1 MIVNR
6 VGDCGLALGIIAIF
20 LVFKSLDYT
29 VVFALINY
37 TIDMNIIFLNLSFNY
52 ITLICIL
59 LFIGVAGNQ
68 LN

>member
-37 TIDMNIIFLNLSFNY
+37 TIDMNIIFLNFSLNY

-59 LFIGVAGNQ
+59 LFIGVIGNQ